1 MLRTKTLV
9 TSYADISVSETSGPG
24 LPVVLIH
31 GNSSC
36 KEVFSDLLN
45 SPLGEVYRLIAF
57 DLPGHG
63 ASSDAHD
70 PSRTYSM
77 PGYAEMTMEVLDKL
91 NVSQAVVFGWSLGG
105 HIAMELLPRFAGL
118 AGLMIEAAPPVHPT
132 PESFQQGF
140 RAHPLVPLIFQEKLS
155 EEEMEFFIANIY
167 GDAAT
172 PELRAALRRTDGR
185 ARSMLFAT
193 LFDGRTS
200 DQQTLAE
207 TTKVPLAIVNGAD
220 DPIINTD
227 HVGGLTYASLWEKHC
242 FVLRG
247 EGHSAF
253 LTGPETFNPIFA
265 RFVGDMARLE
275 QRRPKQTSKAEAAA

>member
-1 MLRTKTLV
+1 MRTKTLT
-9 TSYADISVSETSGPG
+9 TSHADISVNETAGTG
-24 LPVVLIH
+24 VPVVMIH
-31 GNSSC
+31 GNSGS
-36 KEVFSDLLN
+36 KEVFNDLMN
-45 SPLGEVYRLIAF
+45 GPLGEVHRMIAF

-91 NVSQAVVFGWSLGG
+91 NVPQSVVFGWSLGG
-105 HIAMELLPRFAGL
+105 HIAMELLPRYSGMI
-118 AGLMIEAAPPVHPT
+118 GLMIEAAPPVHPT

-140 RAHPLVPLIFQEKLS
+140 RQHPVVPLIFQENLS
-155 EEEMEFFIANIY
+155 DEEAELFIANIY
-167 GDAAT
+167 GNAAKPAWRDA
-172 PELRAALRRTDGR
+172 LNRTDGR
-185 ARSMLFAT
+185 ARRMLFET

-227 HVGGLTYASLWEKHC
+227 FIGGLTYASLWEKHC

-247 EGHSAF
+247 EGHAAF
-253 LTGPETFNPIFA
+253 LTAPEVFNPIFE
-265 RFVGDMARLE
+265 RFVGDMAKQA
-275 QRRPKQTSKAEAAA
+275 QRRPKSTSKAEAAA